1 MSIVPLFIFIAS
13 LSVFFILQ
21 ALYWL
26 AKYRKDKKNEI
37 LFQRLG
43 ANENEIDVDDGL
55 FREEIEGTG
64 RQALVRLLKAAGE
77 EGSLNDLFQKV
88 LLYATGG
95 FLIGL
100 AVFKAMWTAVFL
112 ALFGPLF
119 LYMRLVSKKEKRTI
133 KIEQQLPEA
142 LEMMIISLRAGQSL
156 EQAFA
161 LNARELPSPI
171 GDEFQH
177 ISEEVRL
184 GLAMEEALKSMT
196 LRIDQAKTVKTFV
209 VSVLVLRQTG
219 GNLIEVLESLIETM
233 RQQSQ
238 YEHKL
243 KSMTAES
250 RSNARTL
257 GALPPVFLA
266 ITLSTSPDYMSQITS
281 HPTGV
286 FMLILSASLYILGFL
301 WVRRLVRVRH

>member
-21 ALYWL
+21 AIYWWS
-26 AKYRKDKKNEI
+26 KYRKDKKNEI

-43 ANENEIDVDDGL
+43 ANEEEEEDDGL
-55 FREEIEGTG
+55 FKEEIEGSWK
-64 RQALVRLLKAAGE
+64 QSLVRLLRAAGE
-77 EGSLNDLFQKV
+77 EASINDITQKA

-95 FLIGL
+95 FLVGL
-100 AVFKAMWTAVFL
+100 AVFKTMLTAIFL
-112 ALFGPLF
+112 AIFGPIF
-119 LYMRLVSKKEKRTI
+119 LYMRLVNKKEKRMIT
-133 KIEQQLPEA
+133 IEQQLPEA

-161 LNARELPSPI
+161 LNARELPEPI
-171 GDEFQH
+171 GEEFQH
-177 ISEEVRL
+177 ISEEIRL

-196 LRIDQAKTVKTFV
+196 LRLDQAKTVKTFV

-281 HPTGV
+281 HSTGI
-286 FMLILSASLYILGFL
+286 FMLGLSAALYITGFL
-301 WVRRLVRVRH
+301 WVRRLVRIRH

>member
-21 ALYWL
+21 AIYWWS
-26 AKYRKDKKNEI
+26 KYRKDKKNEI

-43 ANENEIDVDDGL
+43 ANEEEEEDDGL
-55 FREEIEGTG
+55 FKEEIEGSWN
-64 RQALVRLLKAAGE
+64 QSLVLLLRAAGE
-77 EGSLNDLFQKV
+77 EASINDITQKA

-100 AVFKAMWTAVFL
+100 AVFKTMFTAILL
-112 ALFGPLF
+112 AIFGPIF
-119 LYMRLVSKKEKRTI
+119 LYMRLISKKEKRMIT
-133 KIEQQLPEA
+133 IEQQLPEA

-161 LNARELPSPI
+161 LNARELPTPI

-177 ISEEVRL
+177 ISEEIRL

-196 LRIDQAKTVKTFV
+196 LRLDQAKTVKTFV

-281 HPTGV
+281 HSTGI
-286 FMLILSASLYILGFL
+286 FMLGLSAALYVTGFF
-301 WVRRLVRVRH
+301 WVRRLVRIRH